1 MLWMHSS
8 QARLPFFLGL
18 GVQKGGTTTLQGLLA
33 QHPQLWL
40 PASKE
45 LHYFTLNYSRGVDW
59 YRDQFVG
66 ASPNQRCGDITPYY
80 IFHPQAP
87 LRIHHL
93 LPEAR
98 LIVLLRDP
106 VERTLSQ
113 VFHSQR
119 LGFEPLG
126 LEHALAAEEARLE
139 GAECVLARKDGR
151 HISHQEHSYLAR
163 SRYEE
168 QLARYRHLFRE
179 DQLMVCRSEDLFENP
194 EYIWDKLHQF
204 LELDS
209 HPLPRVVANNVGLR
223 EALSVS
229 TETRQAIR
237 EQLHSTYR
245 AMESEFGL
253 SW

>member
-1 MLWMHSS
+1 MHSS

-18 GVQKGGTTTLQGLLA
+18 GVQKGGTTTLQGLMA

-45 LHYFTLNYSRGVDW
+45 VHYFTLHYNRGVDW

-106 VERTLSQ
+106 VERALSQ

-119 LGFEPLG
+119 LGLEPLE
-126 LEHALAAEEARLE
+126 LEQALSAEEARLA
-139 GAECVLARKDGR
+139 GAEAVLARRDGR
-151 HISHQEHSYLAR
+151 HMSHQEHSYLAR

-168 QLARYRHLFRE
+168 QLVRYRGLFRE
-179 DQLMVCRSEDLFENP
+179 DQLMVCRSEDFFEQPALFWGKLLGFLQLDPHPFP
-194 EYIWDKLHQF
+194 E
-204 LELDS
+204 
-209 HPLPRVVANNVGLR
+209 VMAANVGR
-223 EALSVS
+223 GEALSVPL
-229 TETRQAIR
+229 EVRQRVR
-237 EQLHSTYR
+237 EQLQPTYE
-245 AMESEFGL
+245 AMKQDYGL
-253 SW
+253 VW